1 MGKIRKY
8 NPVKLIIGFIYKDE
22 AVFTKAKEKLRR
34 KFGKIDF
41 QSPALDFNYTDY
53 YEPEMGSGL
62 KRRFISF
69 GRLIPMQELYRIK
82 LYTNRLE
89 NHGLPSFRQSH
100 RLESHGLPSF
110 RPQGHG
116 LASCGQ
122 SHRQSRRLENQG
134 RLINIDP
141 GYVDLAKLVLA
152 STKDYAHRIYLRK
165 GIFAEITLSYRG
177 NSFSP
182 NDWTYPDYRSAEY
195 IGIFNQIRK
204 LYPVRSCAPRR
215 GTSNGVYAL

>member
-8 NPVKLIIGFIYKDE
+8 NRVKLVIGLIYSDE
-22 AVFTKAKEKLRR
+22 VVFLKAKEKLRR

-41 QSPALDFNYTDY
+41 ESAALDFNYTDY
-53 YEPEMGSGL
+53 YEPEMGTGL
-62 KRRFISF
+62 KRKFISF
-69 GRLIPMQELYRIK
+69 RKLIPISGLYSIK
-82 LYTNRLE
+82 LYT
-89 NHGLPSFRQSH
+89 S
-100 RLESHGLPSF
+100 RLESGFLSV
-110 RPQGHG
+110 
-116 LASCGQ
+116 S
-122 SHRQSRRLENQG
+122 G
-134 RLINIDP
+134 RKINIDP

-182 NDWTYPDYRSAEY
+182 NQWTYPDYRSQEY

-204 LYPVRSCAPRR
+204 LYAPI
-215 GTSNGVYAL
+215 S